1 MSRGNE
7 KKIEESRFMLMS
19 NTAVDLKKKMEGN
32 FATKI
37 LTIS

>member
-19 NTAVDLKKKMEGN
+19 NTAVDLKKKWKE
-32 FATKI
+32 
-37 LTIS
+37 ISLQRY

>member
-19 NTAVDLKKKMEGN
+19 NTAVDLKKMEGN